1 MVAGWKKGKDER
13 KQNTLAPWGMNVG
26 FFLGGGIEALERD
39 DPPYVAPSSVVGG
52 SQQLL

>member
-1 MVAGWKKGKDER
+1 VVGGWRKGKDDR
-13 KQNTLAPWGMNVG
+13 KHNTLASWGMNVFWG
-26 FFLGGGIEALERD
+26 LGGGIEALERD